1 MSIEKDLQQADRIV
15 VKVGSSTLTHSTSK
29 LDLGR
34 IESLIRQLVDL
45 KNRGKEIILV
55 TSGAISAGRGKLD
68 LKELANTI
76 PEKQALAAVG
86 QGVLMQIYEKFFS
99 EYGCTLAQILL
110 TKGDITERKRYLNS
124 RNTLFKLL
132 DYGIVPVINENDTV
146 AVDEI
151 KFGDNDTLSALVAT
165 LVDAD
170 LLVVLSDVEGIYTSD
185 PRENETAEL
194 ISQVDKITSE
204 LEELAGGAGTS
215 RGTGGM
221 VTKIEAAKIATR
233 AGVMMMIANGS
244 QEHILQEIVEGI
256 NPGTVFLP
264 DNQGLDSRKK
274 WIAFNLA
281 VQGRITV
288 DSGAEKALLNQGTS
302 LLPCGVVKVEDD
314 FKAGDVVDIL
324 NGDKKEICRGIVNY
338 SNEEIETIKG
348 LQSTEIIDK
357 LGYKDYDEVV
367 HRDNLVCLKTN

>member
-1 MSIEKDLQQADRIV
+1 MSIESRLRQADRIV
-15 VKVGSSTLTHSTSK
+15 IKIGSSTLTHSTSK

-34 IESLIRQLVDL
+34 IESLIRQIVDL
-45 KNRGKEIILV
+45 KNQGKEVILV

-68 LKELANTI
+68 LTEVANTI

-86 QGVLMQIYEKFFS
+86 QGLLMKIYEKIFS
-99 EYGCTLAQILL
+99 EYGSTLAQILL

-132 DYGIVPVINENDTV
+132 DYGIIPVINENDTV

-151 KFGDNDTLSALVAT
+151 KFGDNDTLSALVAS

-170 LLVVLSDVEGIYTSD
+170 LLVILSDVEGIYTSD
-185 PRENETAEL
+185 PREDETAQL
-194 ISQVDKITSE
+194 ISKIDRITSE
-204 LEELAGGAGTS
+204 LEKIAGGAGTD

-221 VTKIEAAKIATR
+221 ATKIEAAKIATR

-244 QEHILQEIVEGI
+244 QEYILQEIVKGV

-264 DNQGLDSRKK
+264 DEQKLASRKK

-281 VQGRITV
+281 VQGKLIV
-288 DSGAEKALLNQGTS
+288 DAGAAEALLNQGTS
-302 LLPCGVVKVEDD
+302 LLPCGVIEVRGGFE
-314 FKAGDVVDIL
+314 AGDVVDVL
-324 NGDKKEICRGIVNY
+324 NKDGEEICRGIVNY
-338 SNEEIETIKG
+338 SSQEVEAIQG
-348 LQSTEIIDK
+348 LQSTEIIDN
-357 LGYKDYDEVV
+357 LGYKDYDEVI
-367 HRDNLVCLKTN
+367 HRDNLVCLETD